1 MLTSVFIMSPRLCV
15 LAVSGVLIPGYA
27 SAAQATSTEPL
38 AAAVAPRF
46 KATLTASTHQPVA
59 RSQWRFFVR
68 VTDLRNRLIRARID
82 LQVVF
87 RGLSGPPLA
96 ELGTYRIF
104 GRWTG
109 TYRWPRAARGEP
121 LAFQAIVTARGATRT
136 LSYWIRVR

>member
-1 MLTSVFIMSPRLCV
+1 MLTSVFIMSPRLCA
-15 LAVSGVLIPGYA
+15 LAVSGLLVPGYA
-27 SAAQATSTEPL
+27 SASQATSTETL
-38 AAAVAPRF
+38 AGAAAPRF
-46 KATLTASTHQPVA
+46 KATVTGSTHRPVA

-68 VTDLRNRLIRARID
+68 VTDLRGRLIRARIE

-96 ELGTYRIF
+96 DLGTYTIF

-109 TYRWPRAARGEP
+109 TYRWPRAARGES
-121 LAFQAIVTARGATRT
+121 LAFQAIVTARGVTRT